1 MDLGEEVVDHLEEEK
16 VEAIVVLD
24 HYGEDDYRKMMIQR
38 VWTSR

>member
-1 MDLGEEVVDHLEEEK
+1 MDLVEEVVDRLGEE

-24 HYGEDDYRKMMIQR
+24 HYGEDDYRKMMIRR

>member
-1 MDLGEEVVDHLEEEK
+1 MDLGEEDVDHLEEEFE
-16 VEAIVVLD
+16 VIVVLD